1 MADQGSEDLE
11 LKTLAGLDPLI
22 HAPARLMVL
31 TYLYVVESID
41 FVYLKRVT
49 ELSWGNL
56 SRHLSKLE
64 AAGYV
69 EMEKTF
75 QDKKPHTMIRLTE
88 RGRDAFRVYKDSL
101 EQVLGN
107 LPEWIQVYRL
117 FGAID
122 QVAPQIWW

>member
-1 MADQGSEDLE
+1 MDDQDAEDLE

-31 TYLYVVESID
+31 TYLYVVEAID

-64 AAGYV
+64 EAGYL

-75 QDKKPHTMIRLTE
+75 QDKKPNTMIHLTD
-88 RGRDAFRVYKDSL
+88 RGREAFRNYKDGL
-101 EQVLGN
+101 QEVLGN
-107 LPEWIQVYRL
+107 LP
-117 FGAID
+117 D
-122 QVAPQIWW
+122 